1 MALPEDRVWAM
12 ISEICLAADDPA
24 AALTA
29 IDRAIGASPTA
40 AIYHHNRGAILAG
53 LGREDEA
60 RQALAE
66 ARRLDPSLGVDP

>member
-1 MALPEDRVWAM
+1 M
-12 ISEICLAADDPA
+12 ISEICLAAGDPA
-24 AALTA
+24 AALA
-29 IDRAIGASPTA
+29 GIDRAIGAAPSV

-66 ARRLDPSLGVDP
+66 ARRLDPGLGVDP